1 MDIRTIVIVLFCQI
15 IFAEKD
21 FSWRSRYYNDAQNY
35 ISKIKKSPE
44 VAKVLKN
51 QISLYDEFK
60 VHSLEGLSEFLQ
72 PVQHC
77 LIHMTNF
84 GGVDLPD
91 LTVASIQRK
100 TKPAVCYHAIFA
112 ISSSLEIRPNT
123 TNGRIH
129 RLSCHETI
137 PRCPLSPLF
146 GNSLF
151 VCVGLNFRR
160 FVTKIRPWT
169 CEVIVSI
176 YPQQIPESPESI
188 QLPYIELIDNILPLF
203 EEDPLQRSINRF
215 VRRSIPSYSPINI
228 LITEMNDALVNPQ
241 TLESPNLVGAWLK
254 HSLNDKYDLDY
265 EEKRIFRDAF
275 FVMFTKPSAFTSK
288 HYELHN
294 ISCKFAVQ
302 LKLSFGNYEV
312 HLVSGELFLN
322 HLRSVRTTQEKE
334 TEVKI
339 FDLTPIADVI
349 FAMVFFKH
357 GSVLTKEKFLYEC
370 FCNSKYLKMA
380 SNHPQKRGELYILNW
395 IGEWLQVL
403 RRHNFTVL
411 MNMQYIICNT
421 RDVERQELEFVAQ
434 FIGESSIVQLEEKV
448 YPTAVPHPLAIEDPS
463 RKMGFISCG
472 STAVQ
477 GLPFRE
483 LFRVF
488 DIYVWACLIIFN
500 SIIMPVVL
508 CTIEWLSDKN
518 QTTSDHPDA
527 VRKVAFTSRIF
538 FQPVIILLE
547 QGSAFTNK
555 NLNAAALR
563 WVAAALIL
571 VGIVLSN
578 SYKYDNVYNMMLPRR
593 TAPLWFFEQ
602 LLTEKFSIY
611 TRTNFYNP
619 HRTSQSLIYSQ
630 FNYSVLPPYLSGHV
644 KFVANNNSKPHMLL
658 SELISIYHF
667 EAVDLDFLNTELL
680 LPWQAEHGPNN
691 GSNQV
696 ALDIYGRVFR
706 KLLTNTKLL
715 PFENT
720 LPHESVLNTFPSDH
734 QFLAYMKEFNSKQA
748 KHFMQILNEYQN
760 TAFVLPFD
768 NMVNLFGRLRNQGN
782 SKLTIGK
789 EVLVERNIGMALHGW
804 ISNNL
809 INTLVWIQDFGFLKH
824 VRNIY
829 WENVT
834 SISHATFDYSHQ
846 SSQISGNILV
856 IFATLLCGH
865 LLAIIS
871 YIFEIRKQIY
881 MRIVTNAK
889 AIYLYLGKIWSRS
902 PFLNN
907 YLSSRCRRTMR
918 NG

>member
-1 MDIRTIVIVLFCQI
+1 MDIRNIVIVFFCQV
-15 IFAEKD
+15 IFSEIG
-21 FSWRSRYYNDAQNY
+21 FSHRSRYYTDAQNY
-35 ISKIKKSPE
+35 ISETKKSSE

-51 QISLYDEFK
+51 YISLYDEFK

-91 LTVASIQRK
+91 LTTASIQRK
-100 TKPAVCYHAIFA
+100 TKPAVCNRVIYA
-112 ISSSLEIRPNT
+112 ISSSLEIQPNT
-123 TNGRIH
+123 TSGRRH
-129 RLSCHETI
+129 RLSCHEEVPNPI
-137 PRCPLSPLF
+137 SCPLSPLF
-146 GNSLF
+146 GDSIF

-169 CEVIVSI
+169 CEVVVSL
-176 YPQQIPESPESI
+176 YQKRIPESPESI
-188 QLPYIELIDNILPLF
+188 PLPFSEQNENTLPVF
-203 EEDPLQRSINRF
+203 EEDPHQENINRY

-228 LITEMNDALVNPQ
+228 LITEMNDALLNPQ
-241 TLESPNLVGAWLK
+241 TLESPNLVGAWFRY
-254 HSLNDKYDLDY
+254 SLDDYYNVDY
-265 EEKRIFRDAF
+265 EEKRIFRDSF
-275 FVMFTKPSAFTSK
+275 FVTFTKPSAFASK

-294 ISCKFAVQ
+294 ISSTFAVQ
-302 LKLSFGNYEV
+302 VKLSFGNYEI
-312 HLVSGELFLN
+312 HLVSGKLFLN
-322 HLRSVRTTQEKE
+322 HLRSVRTTLEKE

-339 FDLTPIADVI
+339 FDVTPIADVI

-357 GSVLTKEKFLYEC
+357 GSVLTRDKFLYEC

-403 RRHNFTVL
+403 RRYNYTVL
-411 MNMQYIICNT
+411 MDMEYIICDTSN
-421 RDVERQELEFVAQ
+421 VKRQELQFIAE
-434 FIGESSIVQLEEKV
+434 FIGESSIVQLEEKI

-463 RKMGFISCG
+463 
-472 STAVQ
+472 Q
-477 GLPFRE
+477 
-483 LFRVF
+483 
-488 DIYVWACLIIFN
+488 
-500 SIIMPVVL
+500 
-508 CTIEWLSDKN
+508 WLSDKN
-518 QTTSDHPDA
+518 QSSSDHPDA
-527 VRKVAFTSRIF
+527 IRKIAFTSRIF

-571 VGIVLSN
+571 VAIVLSN

-593 TAPLWFFEQ
+593 TDPLWFFEQ
-602 LLTEKFSIY
+602 LITEKFSIY
-611 TRTNFYNP
+611 TRTNFYYP
-619 HRTSQSLIYSQ
+619 QRTSRSLIYSQ
-630 FNYSVLPPYLSGHV
+630 FNYSVLPPHLSGHV
-644 KFVANNNSKPHMLL
+644 KFVTDNNSKPHMVL
-658 SELISIYHF
+658 SELITLYHF
-667 EAVDLDFLNTELL
+667 EAVDLDYLKLELL
-680 LPWQAEHGPNN
+680 SPWQVEHSPNN
-691 GSNQV
+691 GSDQV

-720 LPHESVLNTFPSDH
+720 LPHESVLNRELSEK

-748 KHFMQILNEYQN
+748 NHFMQILNECQN

-789 EVLVERNIGMALHGW
+789 EVLVERNIGMALNGW

-809 INTLVWIQDFGFLKH
+809 INTLVLIQDFGFLKH

-834 SISHATFDYSHQ
+834 SISHVTSDYSHQ
-846 SSQISGNILV
+846 TSQISGNILV

-871 YIFEIRKQIY
+871 YIFEIRKQIC
-881 MRIVTNAK
+881 MRIVAKAK
-889 AIYLYLGKIWSRS
+889 AIYMYLGKIWSRS
-902 PFLNN
+902 RVLNN
-907 YLSSRCRRTMR
+907 HPSLRCRRAMIK
-918 NG
+918 GLFLIVLLLIVLVF